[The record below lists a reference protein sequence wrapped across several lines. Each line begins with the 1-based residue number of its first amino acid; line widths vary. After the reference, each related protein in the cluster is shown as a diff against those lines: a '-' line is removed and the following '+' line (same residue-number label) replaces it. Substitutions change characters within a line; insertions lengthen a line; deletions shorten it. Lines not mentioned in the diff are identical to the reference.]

1 MKLLISLLVVI
12 APTVLTAPPTRHHH
26 IHRHHYAS
34 SPATISFKSFQS
46 SRRPPPSSTSSLHF
60 PPTSSSSSNRPRAVS
75 PSASTGYTSY
85 ETTLKLGPNE
95 FLIPSSPQRPSLYDQ
110 DPASLVPGLIITRLA
125 EDCKYTQTHTP
136 SNTRALH

>member
-12 APTVLTAPPTRHHH
+12 APTVFTAPPTRHH
-26 IHRHHYAS
+26 IHRHHHYSS
-34 SPATISFKSFQS
+34 SPSTISFKSFHS
-46 SRRPPPSSTSSLHF
+46 SRRPPPPSTSSLHF
-60 PPTSSSSSNRPRAVS
+60 PPISSSSNRPRVVS
-75 PSASTGYTSY
+75 PSTGYASY

-125 EDCKYTQTHTP
+125 EDCKYAQTHSS